1 MSLTN
6 QVAIVTG
13 ATSGIGAGIAEL
25 FAKEGA
31 KVVVVGR
38 NEERG
43 SNVVSTIKQ
52 DGGEATFVKANVTEE
67 AEVKA
72 VVEQTLAVYGDIDV
86 LVNNAGVVF
95 AGSVP
100 ETNLENWQNIYDTN
114 VTSTFL
120 FCHYVLP
127 TMIKKK
133 EGSIINIAS
142 EAGVKG
148 LKNRAAYCAAK
159 AAVIGLTKAMAV
171 DHSPLGIRINAIS
184 PGTIETP
191 MVEQVI
197 ANHPNPDEM
206 RAEFI
211 RRRLLPYLGKV
222 EEIAECTRYLASDQ
236 AKYMTGANVIIDGG
250 ATVK

>member
-1 MSLTN
+1 MNLKN
-6 QVAIVTG
+6 KIAIVTG
-13 ATSGIGAGIAEL
+13 ATSGIGEGIATL

-31 KVVVVGR
+31 SVVIVGR

-43 SNVVSTIKQ
+43 NKVVRNMEKS
-52 DGGEATFVKANVTEE
+52 GGEAFFIQADVTKEEEVAAVVTETIN
-67 AEVKA
+67 
-72 VVEQTLAVYGDIDV
+72 QYGAIDI

-95 AGSVP
+95 SGSIV
-100 ETNLENWQNIYDTN
+100 ETDVSNWQRIYETN
-114 VTSTFL
+114 VTSTYL
-120 FCHYVLP
+120 FCHSVIPY
-127 TMIKKK
+127 MIEKKS
-133 EGSIINIAS
+133 GSIINIAS

-171 DHSPLGIRINAIS
+171 DHSPLGVRINAIS

-191 MVEQVI
+191 MVENVI
-197 ANHPNPDEM
+197 NSHSNPEEM

-211 RRRLLPYLGKV
+211 SRRLLPYLGTV
-222 EEIAECTRYLASDQ
+222 EEIAECALFLASPK
-236 AKYMTGANVIIDGG
+236 ANYMTGSNVIIDGG

>member
-1 MSLTN
+1 MSLKN

-13 ATSGIGAGIAEL
+13 ATSGIGEGIASL
-25 FAKEGA
+25 FASHGA

-38 NEERG
+38 NRDRGNTIVQKINETDGEAVFFQADVTDEEQVK
-43 SNVVSTIKQ
+43 SVVSKTI
-52 DGGEATFVKANVTEE
+52 DT
-67 AEVKA
+67 
-72 VVEQTLAVYGDIDV
+72 YGKIDI
-86 LVNNAGVVF
+86 LVNNAGIVF
-95 AGSVP
+95 SGSIP
-100 ETNLENWQNIYDTN
+100 ETNLENWQNIYETN
-114 VTSTFL
+114 VTSVYL
-120 FCHYVLP
+120 FCHHVLP
-127 TMIKKK
+127 YMIREKS
-133 EGSIINIAS
+133 GSIINIAS

-197 ANHPNPDEM
+197 NSNPEPEEM
-206 RAEFI
+206 RAELI
-211 RRRLLPYLGKV
+211 SRRILPYLGTV
-222 EEIAECTRYLASDQ
+222 EEIAECARYLASSK
-236 AKYMTGANVIIDGG
+236 ARYMTGANIAIDGG